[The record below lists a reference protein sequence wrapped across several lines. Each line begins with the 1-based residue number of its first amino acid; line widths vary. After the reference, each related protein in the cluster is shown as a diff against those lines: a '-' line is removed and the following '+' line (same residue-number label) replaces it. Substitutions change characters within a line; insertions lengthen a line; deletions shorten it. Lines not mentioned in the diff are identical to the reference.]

1 MYLRKVLYQCSHVRL
16 DRELFFSK
24 SYLEFL
30 STKVSHRKRPST
42 LMIDKKERL
51 KRSSNVSTTPSTDS
65 SKSSKTFEF
74 LDYDEETKEKV
85 F

>member
-1 MYLRKVLYQCSHVRL
+1 
-16 DRELFFSK
+16 
-24 SYLEFL
+24 
-30 STKVSHRKRPST
+30 
-42 LMIDKKERL
+42 MIDKKERL

-85 F
+85 FLDEAAHLLLTSPKLGFGGGNQRGGFLSRIRQDFED